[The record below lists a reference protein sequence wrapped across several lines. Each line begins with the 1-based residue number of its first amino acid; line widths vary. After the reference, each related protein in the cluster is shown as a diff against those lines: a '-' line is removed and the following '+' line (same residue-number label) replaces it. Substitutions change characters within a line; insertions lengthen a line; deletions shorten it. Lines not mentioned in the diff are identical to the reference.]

1 MAKQSKWKTKSFR
14 KHLNN
19 KLKNKEFFKE
29 FMLLQDEHR
38 IGELLRAAREA
49 AGYTQEE
56 LARELGLH
64 KPNISRLEN
73 SPSNVTL
80 KTILKYLNAL
90 DKNLELRISG

>member
-1 MAKQSKWKTKSFR
+1 MAVQPKWKTKSFR

-19 KLKNKEFFKE
+19 KLKNKEFLKE

-38 IGELLRAAREA
+38 IGELLKSARVE

-56 LARELGLH
+56 LAKELGIH

-80 KTILKYLNAL
+80 KTILRYLNAL

>member
-1 MAKQSKWKTKSFR
+1 MATQSKWKTKSFR
-14 KHLNN
+14 KHLNS
-19 KLKNKEFFKE
+19 KLKDKLFLKE

-38 IGELLRAAREA
+38 IGELPKSAREE
-49 AGYTQEE
+49 AGLTQEE
-56 LARELGLH
+56 LAKAIGIH

-90 DKNLELRISG
+90 NKNLELRIS